1 MAHPLQEVVD
11 ALRGLILRA
20 SKEIQEEV
28 KWNSPSFRIRE
39 HFATLQLRKPDV
51 VQLIFHTG
59 AKPRPEILPLSI
71 EDPQGLMKWL
81 GPDRAQVSLRS
92 AEHLRQNEQALTALV
107 REWAKYAE

>member
-1 MAHPLQEVVD
+1 MPHPMQELVD
-11 ALRGLILRA
+11 ALRALILQSSGNIR
-20 SKEIQEEV
+20 EEV

-81 GPDRAQVSLRS
+81 GPDRGQVSLRNL
-92 AEHLRQNEQALTALV
+92 EDLRQNEQALTALV
-107 REWAKYAE
+107 REWAKYSE